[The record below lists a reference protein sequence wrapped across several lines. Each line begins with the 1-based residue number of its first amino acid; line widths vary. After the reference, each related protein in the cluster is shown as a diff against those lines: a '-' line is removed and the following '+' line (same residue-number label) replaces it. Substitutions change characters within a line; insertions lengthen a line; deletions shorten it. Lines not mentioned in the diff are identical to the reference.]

1 MFTKCYFLNKARF
14 QGNEYINSR
23 FLNLDMDTQPAL
35 MPDEILICDLTI
47 EDRVKKSIFVRFL
60 AFGIIIAALLYVKT
74 LLESSFLKH
83 KIYQLQVLAST
94 IK

>member
-47 EDRVKKSIFVRFL
+47 EDKVKKSIFVRF
-60 AFGIIIAALLYVKT
+60 FSIWHHN
-74 LLESSFLKH
+74 SSNLNCSNLFNIWYFDRRNRYRMHGLH
-83 KIYQLQVLAST
+83 
-94 IK
+94 